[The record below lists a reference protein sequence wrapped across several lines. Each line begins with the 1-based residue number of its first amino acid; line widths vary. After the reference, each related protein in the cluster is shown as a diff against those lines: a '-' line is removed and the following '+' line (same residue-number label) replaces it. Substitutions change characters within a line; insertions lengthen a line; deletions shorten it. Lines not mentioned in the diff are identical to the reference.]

1 MSSGGGSDD
10 LSLAA
15 EAAARL
21 GADTATRIRLFRL
34 VLGTAQQLRTL
45 MDERLRPDG
54 LTTQQA
60 AVITVVEA
68 AGAPTLSAVA
78 SAIGTT
84 HQNVKQLAVALERKG
99 FLRIDVD
106 PDDRRARRLRVT
118 TASDRHW
125 AERSEQTHRD
135 VLEWFAE
142 LTPEEATTLFDLLAR
157 LRASVSA
164 ATAASRPG

>member
-10 LSLAA
+10 LSLGA

-84 HQNVKQLAVALERKG
+84 HQTICQAARCRPRAQG
-99 FLRIDVD
+99 FPLRIDVD

-125 AERSEQTHRD
+125 AERS
-135 VLEWFAE
+135 
-142 LTPEEATTLFDLLAR
+142 
-157 LRASVSA
+157 RAD
-164 ATAASRPG
+164 PP